1 MVDPEQ
7 LKAHAERIRASGVL
21 GRSNLIQ
28 RLFDFFVECSAT
40 GKIPKEIEV
49 ALDVFGKRADFDV
62 AQDAMVRVYIH
73 KLRRKLD
80 EYYSG
85 PGMQD
90 SGRLVIPKG
99 EYRFIY
105 QERIEPEAPEAS
117 AAASDEESEAA
128 LELAMQRP
136 QRVWLPWLLG
146 VVALLLI
153 VNLLV
158 LALRPGDTP
167 GNDALRAARSNPIW
181 AQLLDDNLPIYIVV
195 GDYYIFG
202 ELDENSMDVSRLVRE
217 YNINSATDLE
227 QYLKNHPELAARYM
241 DLSLQY
247 LPTSAAFALRNLMP
261 LLEPNAKSNHQVQ
274 VILASDLTPS
284 MVKSAHIVYVGLL
297 SGMGILKEMV
307 FANSRFAIGDSYDE
321 LIDLDTKK
329 HYFSQGGMVEDT
341 HNSYRDFGFF
351 YSRTGEEGN
360 ELIVLAGTR
369 DVALMHTAEIV
380 TAANSLTAL
389 DKTAGTTQNFEA
401 LFQVEALDRTNIDGH
416 LVSTHRLKSATA
428 NTP

>member
-7 LKAHAERIRASGVL
+7 LKTHAERIRASGVL
-21 GRSNLIQ
+21 GRSTLIQ

-49 ALDVFGKRADFDV
+49 ALDVFDKRVDFDV

-80 EYYSG
+80 EYYAG
-85 PGMQD
+85 PGKQD
-90 SGRLVIPKG
+90 SGRLMIPKG
-99 EYRFIY
+99 EYRFLY
-105 QERIEPEAPEAS
+105 QEPV
-117 AAASDEESEAA
+117 EAA
-128 LELAMQRP
+128 VLLPEVVAAGGDDSDADLALAMP
-136 QRVWLPWLLG
+136 KAHRVWLPWLLA

-153 VNLLV
+153 VNLVV
-158 LALRPGDTP
+158 LALRPSNTP
-167 GNDALRAARSNPIW
+167 GSEAVRATRGNPIW
-181 AQLLDDNLPIYIVV
+181 AHLLDDNLPIYIVV

-202 ELDENSMDVSRLVRE
+202 ELDDSSMEVSRLVRE
-217 YNINSATDLE
+217 YNINSPTDLE
-227 QYLKNHPELAARYM
+227 QYLKNHPDLAGRYM

-247 LPTSAAFALRNLMP
+247 LPTSAAYALRNLMP

-284 MVKSAHIVYVGLL
+284 MVKSSHIIYVGLL

-307 FANSRFAIGDSYDE
+307 FSNSQFAIGDSYDE
-321 LIDLDTKK
+321 LIDRATQK
-329 HYFSQGGMVEDT
+329 HYFSQGGMIEDT

-351 YSRTGEEGN
+351 YAHTGEEGN

-369 DVALMHTAEIV
+369 DVALLHTAETV
-380 TAANSLTAL
+380 TAANSLTPH
-389 DKTAGTTQNFEA
+389 FEA

-416 LVSTHRLKSATA
+416 LISTHRLKSAAA

>member
-21 GRSNLIQ
+21 GRSGLIQ

-49 ALDVFGKRADFDV
+49 ALDVFDKRADFDV
-62 AQDAMVRVYIH
+62 GQDAMVRVYIH

-80 EYYSG
+80 EYYAG
-85 PGMQD
+85 PGKQD
-90 SGRLVIPKG
+90 FGRLIIPKG
-99 EYRFIY
+99 EYRFVY
-105 QERIEPEAPEAS
+105 QERAAVALPDSTMPIPEAIET
-117 AAASDEESEAA
+117 EV
-128 LELAMQRP
+128 ELLARP
-136 QRVWLPWLLG
+136 RHRVWLPWLLG
-146 VVALLLI
+146 VIAALLI
-153 VNLLV
+153 VNLVV
-158 LALRPGDTP
+158 LALRPGDIPDTQV
-167 GNDALRAARSNPIW
+167 LRATRNNPVW
-181 AQLLDDNLPIYIVV
+181 AHLLDDNLPIYIVV

-227 QYLKNHPELAARYM
+227 QYLKNHPELAAHYM

-247 LPTSAAFALRNLMP
+247 LPTSSAYALRNLMP
-261 LLEPNAKSNHQVQ
+261 VLEPNKKSNHQVQ

-284 MVKSAHIVYVGLL
+284 MVKSAHIIYVGLL

-321 LIDLDTKK
+321 LIDRDTQK
-329 HYFSQGGMVEDT
+329 HYFSQAGVVEDT

-351 YSRTGEEGN
+351 FARTGEQGN

-369 DVALMHTAEIV
+369 DVALMHTAEAL
-380 TAANSLTAL
+380 TAATSLTAL
-389 DKTAGTTQNFEA
+389 EKSAGATQNFEA

-416 LVSTHRLKSATA
+416 LVAAHRLKAASAS
-428 NTP
+428 NP